1 MYATGEKI
9 EFTPQEGY
17 ITSSPLVY
25 GCVMFG
31 REREQPGI
39 LIEPQPEHAVDPN
52 DEAALVAF
60 RNKIWLRVEEA
71 NAQAP
76 GFAKNFKEMIIV
88 ADPDK
93 PFPRA
98 AKGTIIRKK
107 ALTVYSEE
115 IERL

>member
-1 MYATGEKI
+1 MPI
-9 EFTPQEGY
+9 PQEAY
-17 ITSSPLVY
+17 IRSSPLVH

-39 LIEPQPEHAVDPN
+39 VIEPQPEHAVDPN

-60 RNKIWLRVEEA
+60 RNKIWPRIEEA

-76 GFAKNFKEMIIV
+76 AFAKIFKEMIIV
-88 ADPDK
+88 TDPDK
-93 PFPRA
+93 PLPRA
-98 AKGTIIRKK
+98 AKGTIIRKQ